1 MLQTLDSHIPDIK
14 YIKFEPKTDNR
25 GYFTECFRQ
34 SWFNDYNFV
43 QENESMSTG
52 HVLRGLHF
60 QKEPYAQTKLLRVV
74 TGKIID
80 VIVDI
85 RPDSPTF
92 KQHISVTL
100 SSDDFYYLLI
110 PKGFAHGFI
119 SLSVYNLIQYKV
131 DNYYNPDYDAGI
143 RYDDPDLNIKWPID
157 ITNAT
162 ISDKD
167 LQLPYLKDLGERF
180 WDEDNFSNR
189 RCRIYRF

>member
-1 MLQTLDSHIPDIK
+1 MLQTLDKRIPDVK
-14 YIKFEPKTDNR
+14 YIKFQPRIDNR

-34 SWFNDYNFV
+34 SWFGDYNFV

-92 KQHISVTL
+92 KKYISVTL
-100 SSDDFYYLLI
+100 SGNNFYYLLI
-110 PKGFAHGFI
+110 PKGFAHGFATL
-119 SLSVYNLIQYKV
+119 SLYNLIQYKV
-131 DNYYNPDYDAGI
+131 DNYYSPEYDAGI
-143 RYDDPDLNIKWPID
+143 RYDDPDLNIDWSIN
-157 ITNAT
+157 NAKTT
-162 ISDKD
+162 ISEKD
-167 LQLPYLKDLGERF
+167 LALPYLKNIDL
-180 WDEDNFSNR
+180 
-189 RCRIYRF
+189 